1 MYTKKLNTNTK
12 RWCKATLALL
22 GLISILYWRIQIF
35 EMIKMIGD
43 RDAIAAYLQQFG
55 VVGPVLLFFILALQV
70 FLAVIPG
77 HAFMIAGGYIYGLL
91 MGTMITQFST
101 VIASQLAFLLTRKYG
116 RPLIERIAPV
126 NIVEHWNKLAQ
137 SQGALFFFFS
147 FILPIFPND
156 LMCFIAGISEISPKK
171 FFLANF
177 FGRLPCAIFVTLI
190 GSHGFELPLY
200 FWVLVV
206 FVIILLIVF
215 WKKFSPKFEQIFF
228 KKVSPINSQYQ
239 LINS

>member
-1 MYTKKLNTNTK
+1 MYTKKSNANMK
-12 RWCKATLALL
+12 RWSKAILILL
-22 GLISILYWRIQIF
+22 GLILIFYWRVQIF
-35 EMIKMIGD
+35 EMIVIIGD

-55 VVGPVLLFFILALQV
+55 VVGPVVLFIILALQV

-77 HAFMIAGGYIYGLL
+77 HAFMVAGGYIYGLFW
-91 MGTMITQFST
+91 GTLITQFST

-116 RPLIERIAPV
+116 RPLVDRIAPANV
-126 NIVEHWNKLAQ
+126 IEHWNKLAK
-137 SQGALFFFFS
+137 SQGVVFFFFA

-156 LMCFIAGISEISPKK
+156 LMCFIAGLSSISPKK

-177 FGRLPCAIFVTLI
+177 LGRLPCAIFITLI

-206 FVIILLIVF
+206 SGMILMSVF
-215 WKKFSPKFEQIFF
+215 WKKFSSKIEQNYL
-228 KKVSPINSQYQ
+228 KKLSPINCQC
-239 LINS
+239 

>member
-1 MYTKKLNTNTK
+1 MYTKNRNANTK
-12 RWCKATLALL
+12 RWGKTAFVLL
-22 GLISILYWRIQIF
+22 GLILILYWRVQIF

-55 VVGPVLLFFILALQV
+55 FVGPILLFIILALQV

-77 HAFMIAGGYIYGLL
+77 HAFMVAGGYIYGLFWGAL
-91 MGTMITQFST
+91 ITQFST

-116 RPLIERIAPV
+116 RPLVDRIAPANV
-126 NIVEHWNKLAQ
+126 IEYWNKLAK
-137 SQGALFFFFS
+137 SQGALFFFFA

-156 LMCFIAGISEISPKK
+156 LMCFIAGLSLISPRK

-177 FGRLPCAIFVTLI
+177 LGRLPCAIFITLI

-206 FVIILLIVF
+206 LVMILLSVF
-215 WKKFSPKFEQIFF
+215 WKKFSSKFEQFF
-228 KKVSPINSQYQ
+228 LKKLPPINCHCKS
-239 LINS
+239 INP

>member
-1 MYTKKLNTNTK
+1 MYTKKLSVNKK
-12 RWCKATLALL
+12 RYLKASIILLALT
-22 GLISILYWRIQIF
+22 SIIYWRIQIL

-43 RDAIAAYLQQFG
+43 REAIAAYLQQFG
-55 VVGPVLLFFILALQV
+55 VVGPILLFIILAMQV

-77 HAFMIAGGYIYGLL
+77 HAFMVAGGYIYGLFI
-91 MGTMITQFST
+91 GSVITQLST

-116 RPLIERIAPV
+116 RPLVERFAPA

-137 SQGALFFFFS
+137 SKGVVFFFFA

-156 LMCFIAGISEISPKK
+156 LMCFIAGLSSISPKK

-177 FGRLPCAIFVTLI
+177 LGRLPCAIFITLI

-206 FVIILLIVF
+206 AVMILMSVL
-215 WKKFSPKFEQIFF
+215 WKRFSSKFEQNFF
-228 KKVSPINSQYQ
+228 QELSPIKCHC
-239 LINS
+239 